1 LSPDGRRAVTGSD
14 HTVRV
19 WDLDTGDCLHA
30 LSGHTGRIGSV
41 SLSPDGDLAVSSDDR
56 VVRLWDVA
64 SGACVHVLRD
74 LPDAP
79 LTVRFVGDGR
89 FVMSDS
95 RTGTVRI
102 WDPRTGRCLHTFT
115 TGHGEVAITPA
126 PDGRFALTSGG
137 GAPLRL
143 WEFDWDL
150 ATSST

>member
-1 LSPDGRRAVTGSD
+1 MEGAAAGPSSWRTGELVDGRYEVLAVVG
-14 HTVRV
+14 HGGMGMVHRVRHRE
-19 WDLDTGDCLHA
+19 WAT
-30 LSGHTGRIGSV
+30 
-41 SLSPDGDLAVSSDDR
+41 DLAVKSPR
-56 VVRLWDVA
+56 P
-64 SGACVHVLRD
+64 D
-74 LPDAP
+74 LFRHA
-79 LTVRFVGDGR
+79 GDG
-89 FVMSDS
+89 SCS
-95 RTGTVRI
+95 SPRTGTVRI